1 VKIRILHQNPDL
13 PTMKHSSMAKLMTS
27 ITTTTMTMIALMMLI
42 NVHASVIDFQE
53 YTGTQLSAGTTHPQ
67 HTNSFIESFFTY
79 CYFHLGPHLTIDDYA
94 FTRSPLGGV
103 RDVTVECWIFL
114 RDW

>member
-1 VKIRILHQNPDL
+1 
-13 PTMKHSSMAKLMTS
+13 
-27 ITTTTMTMIALMMLI
+27 MLS

-53 YTGTQLSAGTTHPQ
+53 YTGTQLSAGATIKHLSKRPL
-67 HTNSFIESFFTY
+67 FTFL
-79 CYFHLGPHLTIDDYA
+79 YFLLSGPHLTIDDYA

-114 RDW
+114 RDWFVLNNNDRNNKSN